1 MNLWRKSNWWK
12 KPTLRYSVTGSVIIS
27 AVAGHPVLGYTP
39 VHYCGLADTGA
50 LCIPTPGAYQSGDR
64 GVPVPASGVSTQ
76 ESVQPHRECGR
87 TTAVVQEGSQSQNS
101 ILVLRASIIVIQ
113 QVSSP
118 VGNLASWYPRQLVSP
133 PVGSLAKC
141 TVSQI
146 RGCRADVTDVQCTN
160 SSRSPLQC
168 STASNILRQ
177 YKSKVRTLQK
187 SKVQGNN

>member
-1 MNLWRKSNWWK
+1 MEKVKLVEEAHAPLLCHRVCD
-12 KPTLRYSVTGSVIIS
+12 PS

-118 VGNLASWYPRQLVSP
+118 VGNLASWYPRQLVSS
-133 PVGSLAKC
+133 PVGVVASC

-146 RGCRADVTDVQCTN
+146 RGCRADVTDVHCTN

-168 STASNILRQ
+168 STLLN
-177 YKSKVRTLQK
+177 RT
-187 SKVQGNN
+187 VQWYST

>member
-1 MNLWRKSNWWK
+1 MGDLGKGGDVRVNSGDAGIE
-12 KPTLRYSVTGSVIIS
+12 SVEKVKLVEEAHAPLHCHRVCDPS

-101 ILVLRASIIVIQ
+101 ILVPRASIIVSI
-113 QVSSP
+113 
-118 VGNLASWYPRQLVSP
+118 NKYPRQLVSS
-133 PVGSLAKC
+133 PVGILA
-141 TVSQI
+141 S
-146 RGCRADVTDVQCTN
+146 
-160 SSRSPLQC
+160 
-168 STASNILRQ
+168 
-177 YKSKVRTLQK
+177 
-187 SKVQGNN
+187 

>member
-1 MNLWRKSNWWK
+1 MYIYAPLLCHRVCD
-12 KPTLRYSVTGSVIIS
+12 PS

-101 ILVLRASIIVIQ
+101 ILVLRASIIV
-113 QVSSP
+113 ST
-118 VGNLASWYPRQLVSP
+118 NKYPRQLVSS
-133 PVGSLAKC
+133 PVGILASALL
-141 TVSQI
+141 V
-146 RGCRADVTDVQCTN
+146 
-160 SSRSPLQC
+160 RSE
-168 STASNILRQ
+168 A
-177 YKSKVRTLQK
+177 VERT
-187 SKVQGNN
+187 